1 MPPSTTLEQSL
12 TTELRNEADTTPK
25 LAVGPGTTT
34 FGTFGDINVIGLWT
48 LYAKEVRRFLK
59 VMTQTVLA
67 PVVTTLVFLAIF
79 TLALGADRPAVEGV
93 AFIDFLAPGLVVMA
107 IVQNAFA
114 NTSSSIMIAK
124 VQGNIVDYLMPPLSA
139 GELLF
144 GVVMGG
150 VTRGMLV
157 GAVVWLGMLPFVAMQ
172 PAHLWAILYFS
183 LMASLLLSILG
194 FLAALWAEKFDHMA
208 AVTNFVITPLSF
220 LSGTFYSIDRLP
232 EVFHGV
238 ALANPFFHMIDGVRF
253 GFTDHYDGNVLLGAL
268 FLALVNAALWFLAL
282 RLVRVGYKLK
292 A

>member
-1 MPPSTTLEQSL
+1 M
-12 TTELRNEADTTPK
+12 TTELRNEADNAPK

-34 FGTFGDINVIGLWT
+34 FGTFGDVNLIGLWT

-59 VMTQTVLA
+59 VLTQTVLA

-93 AFIDFLAPGLVVMA
+93 PFIDFLAPGLIVMA
-107 IVQNAFA
+107 IIQNAFA

-157 GAVVWLGMLPFVAMQ
+157 GGVVWLGMLPFVAMQ

-183 LMASLLLSILG
+183 LMASLLLSLLG

-208 AVTNFVITPLSF
+208 AVTNFVVTPLSF

-253 GFTDHYDGNVLLGAL
+253 GFTDHYDGNVLLGAF